1 MKKIL
6 CLADRAH
13 IDLMF
18 NPESRQA
25 LYSEFEIE
33 AKPEGV
39 VWSSDEL
46 EQRLQDCD
54 ATLTGWGS
62 PVFTRQMLE
71 GADHLKIMVHA
82 AGSVK
87 GLCDEET
94 AQEVLEPRGIALF
107 SGNEA
112 IALNVA
118 ESTLGLMIMATH
130 RWLDH
135 IHHYGE
141 HKQRSLTI
149 PFTGQFLL
157 DATVGLISAS
167 KVARHVIEM
176 LKPFGC
182 RVLIYDPFLSEDD
195 ARELGV
201 YKAELNDL
209 FEQSNIVSIH
219 APSLPSTDN
228 LIGEEQLEKLRDGA
242 VLINTA
248 RGTIIDHEALLVQCQ
263 QQRFTAVLDV
273 TTPEPL
279 PDESEFWTLPN
290 VILTPHI
297 AGAGSAGYYRVG
309 TMALQALRDCFAGYP
324 VQGAVRFDRWK
335 ILA

>member
-1 MKKIL
+1 MKKVL

-13 IDLMF
+13 IELMF
-18 NPESRQA
+18 NPEARRA
-25 LYSEFEIE
+25 LFSEFEIV
-33 AKPEGV
+33 AQPEGV
-39 VWSSDEL
+39 VWSSEEL
-46 EQRLQDCD
+46 EQRLQDSD

-62 PVFTRQMLE
+62 PVFTRDMLE
-71 GADHLKIMVHA
+71 SAEHLKIMVHA

-94 AQEVLEPRGIALF
+94 VQEVLEPRGITLF

-130 RWLDH
+130 RWLAH
-135 IHHYGE
+135 IDYYGE
-141 HKQRSLTI
+141 HKQRSVTI

-167 KVARHVIEM
+167 KVARHVIDM

-182 RVLIYDPFLSEDD
+182 RVLIYDPFLSEAD
-195 ARELGV
+195 ADELGV
-201 YKAELNDL
+201 HKAELNDL
-209 FEQSNIVSIH
+209 FERSDIVSIH
-219 APSLPSTDN
+219 APSLPSTNN
-228 LIGEEQLEKLRDGA
+228 LVGEEQLEKLRDGA

-248 RGTIIDHEALLVQCQ
+248 RGTIIDHEALLSQCKQ
-263 QQRFTAVLDV
+263 GRFTAVLDV

-279 PDESEFWTLPN
+279 PADSEFWTLPN
-290 VILTPHI
+290 VVLTPHI

-309 TMALQALRDCFAGYP
+309 NMALQALRDCFAGQP
-324 VQGAVRFDRWK
+324 VQGAVRFDNWK